1 MAEAAAAPPRT
12 RTSTSLFGEMFDWMI
27 VPFLMIWPLTTVL
40 TYLLGLGLAND
51 AFDQALAARARAL
64 AESIEWSA
72 KQADARLRV
81 DLPALLADEEVG
93 RYLLRIDRA
102 SGGMLMG
109 DDDLP
114 VPPALGP
121 APNAAVDFLSADVRE
136 QSMRVARMAY
146 KSPTLVEPVVVQLA
160 EQSHRRNELARG
172 IFKSIVLPQLVVIPL
187 MVILM
192 WWGLKRGTRP
202 LMRLREVLRSKDA
215 EDLRPLEAGGQP
227 EEVVPL
233 VHAFND
239 MLARAD
245 RASEAQRRFIANAAH
260 QLRTPLAGIRL
271 QAELAARQSDI
282 ATLREAMAQIAEGT
296 ERTSHLVNQLLSLA
310 RSESGTSLAF
320 APCDLIAVA
329 RGALEAAFP
338 MAQDRHVSLSLEA
351 PDGKVSV
358 LGHAELLREL
368 AFNLIDNAIRYTPSG
383 GSVGVRIDD
392 VDPPALIV
400 SDNGPGIPDAER
412 ALVFERFYRAVGTGG
427 NGSGIGLAIV
437 KEIAARHGATIDI
450 TAPETGTGAI
460 FRVTFLK
467 RSA

>member
-1 MAEAAAAPPRT
+1 M
-12 RTSTSLFGEMFDWMI
+12 
-27 VPFLMIWPLTTVL
+27 
-40 TYLLGLGLAND
+40 
-51 AFDQALAARARAL
+51 
-64 AESIEWSA
+64 
-72 KQADARLRV
+72 
-81 DLPALLADEEVG
+81 
-93 RYLLRIDRA
+93 
-102 SGGMLMG
+102 
-109 DDDLP
+109 
-114 VPPALGP
+114 
-121 APNAAVDFLSADVRE
+121 
-136 QSMRVARMAY
+136 
-146 KSPTLVEPVVVQLA
+146 
-160 EQSHRRNELARG
+160 
-172 IFKSIVLPQLVVIPL
+172 
-187 MVILM
+187 
-192 WWGLKRGTRP
+192 
-202 LMRLREVLRSKDA
+202 
-215 EDLRPLEAGGQP
+215 
-227 EEVVPL
+227 
-233 VHAFND
+233 
-239 MLARAD
+239 
-245 RASEAQRRFIANAAH
+245 
-260 QLRTPLAGIRL
+260 
-271 QAELAARQSDI
+271 
-282 ATLREAMAQIAEGT
+282 
-296 ERTSHLVNQLLSLA
+296 A